1 MSSST
6 AAIYSVNDEHRS
18 RAESAAW
25 AQFASAKDSADFCGG
40 WLAVLCAQVER
51 VNGGLVVL
59 GPDDGGHFGAAAV
72 WPDPSVDMA
81 HLAPVAERT
90 LQERRGLVEGRRGEA
105 ATQVGYPIEVGGR
118 LHGAVVL
125 ELAPRSDLE
134 VQRAL
139 RHVHWASAWL
149 IDQFRQQALAAQARQ
164 LQRLNVAS
172 SAVATALQERRADA
186 AAVAVVNEL
195 AGALGCERVSL
206 GFEQQGRTVLAALS
220 HSAQFD
226 PRTDLARAIADAMDE
241 VLDLNVPVLFPA
253 ATPDAIE
260 SPAHAHLARLS
271 GPAAAVCSVP
281 LVQGGRA
288 VGALSFERNE
298 PFDADSAELAR
309 TLGLMLGPVLALQR
323 EQQRPLWR
331 RALERGHES
340 LRLLWTPG
348 HPGAK
353 LVAASVLIVLGLLTL
368 LPVPYRVAS
377 RTVVEGAVQRVLT
390 APFDG
395 YVAESP
401 VRAGDTVRK
410 GQLMARLD
418 DRQLR
423 LDQAR
428 FSAERA
434 QADRKFRQAAA
445 QQDRAS
451 MMVYQAQVEQA
462 QAQLELV
469 EDKIQRAAI
478 VAPFDGVVV
487 SGDLSQ
493 LHGAPL
499 EVGKLLYEVAP
510 LDAYRVV
517 MQVDE
522 RDVAELQSGQRGQL
536 AITGLPHDT
545 LDFTVS
551 QLTPVATAQD
561 GRNFFRVEAKLDA
574 APATVRLRPGM
585 EGVGKV
591 LVGERRLWW
600 VWTHGFTDW
609 LRLWLWKIWF

>member
-1 MSSST
+1 VSSSS
-6 AAIYSVNDEHRS
+6 AAIYSVNDDHRS

-25 AQFASAKDSADFCGG
+25 AQFASATDSSDFCAG
-40 WLAVLCAQVER
+40 WLGVLCAQVER
-51 VNGGLVVL
+51 VSGALVVL
-59 GPDDGGHFGAAAV
+59 GPDDGGQFAAAAV

-90 LQERRGLVEGRRGEA
+90 LKERRGLVEGRRGEA
-105 ATQVGYPIEVGGR
+105 ATQVGYPIEVSGR

-125 ELAPRSDLE
+125 ELAPRADIE

-149 IDQFRQQALAAQARQ
+149 VDQFRQQALTAQARQ

-172 SAVATALQERRADA
+172 SAVATALQESRADA

-195 AGALGCERVSL
+195 AGALHCERVSL
-206 GFEQQGRTVLAALS
+206 AFEQQGRTVVAAIS
-220 HSAQFD
+220 HTAQFD
-226 PRTDLARAIADAMDE
+226 ARTDLARAIADAMDE
-241 VLDLNVPVLFPA
+241 VLDLNVPVQFPPSA
-253 ATPDAIE
+253 ADAIE

-271 GPAAAVCSVP
+271 GPAGAVCSVP
-281 LVQGGRA
+281 LVQRGRA
-288 VGALSFERNE
+288 VGAISFERAE

-309 TLGLMLGPVLALQR
+309 TLGLMLGPVLSLQR

-331 RALERGHES
+331 RALERGHEGLS
-340 LRLLWTPG
+340 LLWTPG

-353 LVAASVLIVLGLLTL
+353 LVAASLVIVLALLTL

-377 RTVVEGAVQRVLT
+377 RTVVEGAVQRALT

-410 GQLMARLD
+410 GQLLARLD
-418 DRQLR
+418 DRNLR

-428 FSAERA
+428 YTAERA

-462 QAQLELV
+462 QAQLDLV
-469 EDKIQRAAI
+469 EDKITRASI
-478 VAPFDGVVV
+478 SAPFDGVVV

-493 LHGAPL
+493 LHGAPV
-499 EVGKLLYEVAP
+499 ETGKVLYEVAP

-522 RDVAELQSGQRGQL
+522 RDVAELAAGQRGRL

-561 GRNFFRVEAKLDA
+561 GRNFFRVEARLDA
-574 APATVRLRPGM
+574 APTTAHLRPGM

-591 LVGERRLWW
+591 LVGERKLGW
-600 VWTHGFTDW
+600 VWTHGLTDW
-609 LRLWLWKIWF
+609 LRLWLWKVWF